1 MVPTRYP
8 HTPLIAYKKKIKNMN
23 FTFQRLEK
31 KHVFLKQDVDLG
43 NVGSLGVS
51 LVAYLQFSI
60 FPKKG

>member
-1 MVPTRYP
+1 MVPTYYT
-8 HTPLIAYKKKIKNMN
+8 HTPLIVKKNIQNMN

-51 LVAYLQFSI
+51 FLAYLQFSI
-60 FPKKG
+60 FPNKG

>member
-1 MVPTRYP
+1 
-8 HTPLIAYKKKIKNMN
+8 MN

-43 NVGSLGVS
+43 NVGSLGFS

>member
-1 MVPTRYP
+1 MVPTHYL
-8 HTPLIAYKKKIKNMN
+8 HTPLVTYQKKFKNMN

>member
-1 MVPTRYP
+1 
-8 HTPLIAYKKKIKNMN
+8 MN

>member
-8 HTPLIAYKKKIKNMN
+8 HTTLIAYKKKIKNMN